1 MTSPPRIIALVSVYN
16 EADII
21 AASVD
26 HLSAQG
32 VGVYLLDDGST
43 DETLSIARARMG
55 RGIVGVEELPSPGP
69 AGMPRRFSLSRI
81 LERKEELA
89 RTLDAEW
96 FVNQDADEFRESPWP
111 HLTLAAAIGLVDRLG
126 WNAIDFEVLNFVPG
140 EEEYEPGSDLARVF
154 RRCVPGGAF
163 DRLQV
168 RCWKK
173 PAGGVDLVSSGG
185 HDVGFEGRRVFPI
198 RFPMRHYPIRGEA
211 HGRRKVFQERLDRFD
226 PAERSAGWHVQ
237 YDGVVPGG
245 PLTAGWGPAVEYDRD
260 ALAVGLQLRHRLVE
274 RLIEAGGRL
283 ASQRWR
289 LEEETARLAEALR
302 RSEERAATA
311 EASARRAEGLAA
323 GLAAG
328 AEELER
334 RLGEVFAS
342 KSWRVT
348 APLRAVWRWLGG
360 R

>member
-43 DETLSIARARMG
+43 DDTLSIARTRLG
-55 RGIVGVEELPSPGP
+55 QGIVGIEELPSPGP
-69 AGMPRRFSLSRI
+69 PGVPRQFSLSRI
-81 LERKEELA
+81 LRRKEELA

-96 FVNQDADEFRESPWP
+96 FINQDADEFRESPWP

-126 WNAIDFEVLNFVPG
+126 WNAIDFEVLNFVP
-140 EEEYEPGSDLARVF
+140 EAEEYRPGSDPAQAF
-154 RRCVPGGAF
+154 HRCVPGAAF
-163 DRLQV
+163 DRVQV

-173 PAGGVDLVSSGG
+173 PPGGVDLVSSAG
-185 HDVGFEGRRVFPI
+185 HDVAFEGRRVFPI
-198 RFPMRHYPIRGEA
+198 RFPMRHYPIRSEA
-211 HGRRKVFQERLDRFD
+211 HGRRKVFQERRDRFD

-237 YDGVVPGG
+237 YDGVVEGE
-245 PLTAGWGPAVEYDRD
+245 PLITRWGPAVEFDRD
-260 ALAVGLQLRHRLVE
+260 AVAVGLQLRHRIVE
-274 RLIEAGGRL
+274 RLVAQ
-283 ASQRWR
+283 S
-289 LEEETARLAEALR
+289 ARLALEGQRLRGEIASLRDALQKGDD
-302 RSEERAATA
+302 RARAA
-311 EASARRAEGLAA
+311 EASVRHLQEELARRLA
-323 GLAAG
+323 
-328 AEELER
+328 
-334 RLGEVFAS
+334 EVFAS
-342 KSWRVT
+342 KSWRIT